1 MSNETNRTHPI
12 HEAVRLYNLFNSY
25 YMIDRPEMVKFAKRF
40 ACHSAQ
46 VHIDIIRKN
55 GMSAQE
61 LTFWADV
68 YNELEKIKKSI

>member
-1 MSNETNRTHPI
+1 MTNTTHPI

-25 YMIDRPEMVKFAKRF
+25 YMIDRPDIIKFSKRF

-55 GMSAQE
+55 DMSAQDLE
-61 LTFWADV
+61 FWSCV
-68 YNELEKIKKSI
+68 YNELETIKKSI